1 VTAAH
6 QKVAPS
12 LTKRSASLWIPEWK
26 RRDRSKRTACIPTGW
41 IAILVSASAVVAHP
55 LNGSDQEAH
64 SVNRH
69 YANVPSCG
77 IGHPLGVSVINEGAA
92 VVALAHPV
100 NAAAV
105 VRHHREERVEFDP

>member
-1 VTAAH
+1 M
-6 QKVAPS
+6 
-12 LTKRSASLWIPEWK
+12 
-26 RRDRSKRTACIPTGW
+26 RDRAQRTGLIPTGR

-64 SVNRH
+64 SVNWH
-69 YANVPSCG
+69 YANVASCG
-77 IGHPLGVSVINEGAA
+77 IGHPLGIRVINEGAA

-105 VRHHREERVEFDP
+105 VRHQRKERVEFDP